1 MSFIFFSWI
10 NWMFWF
16 QINHKLFSTC
26 FLSSFKFFL
35 QLLCISLVLLI
46 FPHILLKSCSKMY
59 FSASRML
66 ASKITY
72 SARNSAGRIYPN
84 LLTPNRNLRGKAHIL
99 QATKFNAL
107 RLIRCHFTLTVFMT
121 PLVILR
127 FHKLSEGFLCNSQSW
142 SWRMFLLF
150 STQLATHSTHWG
162 EFLLTINV
170 AWVSGVSGGKGK
182 RSEKGRPKKSPLP
195 LGRPD
200 TQATINVFSLVWLR
214 QGSPRL
220 ALGTTGQ
227 KFYPSW
233 INKCIIPYMYVCSHV
248 LGKL

>member
-46 FPHILLKSCSKMY
+46 FPYILLKSCSKMY

-84 LLTPNRNLRGKAHIL
+84 LLTANRNLRGKAHIL
-99 QATKFNAL
+99 QAIKFNAL
-107 RLIRCHFTLTVFMT
+107 RLIRCHFMT

-142 SWRMFLLF
+142 GWRMFLLF
-150 STQLATHSTHWG
+150 SACDTFNTLRRISFNNQRGLSIRRFWR
-162 EFLLTINV
+162 
-170 AWVSGVSGGKGK
+170 KGK
-182 RSEKGRPKKSPLP
+182 KKRKRETEKISSPLRKAWYSGYNQRFFTC
-195 LGRPD
+195 LIK
-200 TQATINVFSLVWLR
+200 A
-214 QGSPRL
+214 RL
-220 ALGTTGQ
+220 A
-227 KFYPSW
+227 
-233 INKCIIPYMYVCSHV
+233 
-248 LGKL
+248 